1 MVLVEFA
8 SEKFKT
14 HIFHISGQS
23 LVTYEKSMLDS
34 RVDYN
39 ITQFQ
44 EKDGQIKHNKVVKSN
59 KKKFFR

>member
-1 MVLVEFA
+1 MKSLRLTFFILAV
-8 SEKFKT
+8 
-14 HIFHISGQS
+14 QS

-39 ITQFQ
+39 ATWFQ

-59 KKKFFR
+59 QKKFFR